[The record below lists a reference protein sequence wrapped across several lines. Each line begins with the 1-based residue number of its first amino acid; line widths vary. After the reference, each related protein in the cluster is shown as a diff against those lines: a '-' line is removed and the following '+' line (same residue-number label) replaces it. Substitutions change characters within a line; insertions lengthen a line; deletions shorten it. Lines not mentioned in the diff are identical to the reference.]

1 MCIYIARI
9 QKRYSAINC
18 AEINYCSKKFNKKMY
33 INASKWTNHENIQC
47 GRIIKPQGQKYNAV

>member
-1 MCIYIARI
+1 MISIEKDIFIGCAY
-9 QKRYSAINC
+9 NC

-47 GRIIKPQGQKYNAV
+47 GRIIKPQGQK

>member
-1 MCIYIARI
+1 MISIEKDIFIGCAYT
-9 QKRYSAINC
+9 Y
-18 AEINYCSKKFNKKMY
+18 AEINYCGKKFNKKMY